1 MATTPKRLSLAERRR
16 QSFDNLDEEQEA
28 QAPVEPAETVSATS
42 SAPAPVEPP
51 VEKKTE
57 AETPTPAAAA
67 PVKAKAAAPAP
78 ERVKAKSGSKIAPTP
93 PAGTTRAGIYFQP
106 DEFEETK
113 AAYLADW
120 QNGGEADTFT
130 RWIAAAIQTH
140 AARTPAQRKQLA
152 RPEER
157 AESRGLTRTF
167 NLADETI
174 ARMRAG
180 ITADHGASRWLSDS
194 SWCGEAVAAA
204 VSLARERNGGVLPKP
219 PARLPNRLK
228 R

>member
-28 QAPVEPAETVSATS
+28 QAPSEPAEQ
-42 SAPAPVEPP
+42 APAASSSPATAEPT
-51 VEKKTE
+51 VEKTE
-57 AETPTPAAAA
+57 TATAPQKAAA
-67 PVKAKAAAPAP
+67 PVKAKPTAKEP
-78 ERVKAKSGSKIAPTP
+78 EREKATPGSKVAPTP

-106 DEFEETK
+106 EEFEETK

-130 RWIAAAIQTH
+130 RWIAAAIETH

-167 NLADETI
+167 NLADQTI
-174 ARMRAG
+174 AKMREG
-180 ITADHGASRWLSDS
+180 ITADQGASRWLSDS

-204 VSLARERNGGVLPKP
+204 VSIARDRNGGVLPKP